1 MITMKTLYILIANIT
16 LQFNSLLT
24 SGNEELGMNTPSN
37 DIVNL
42 LKLAPL
48 TPKEADFN
56 DENTAM
62 EINIKLLAP
71 VTPKEADFND
81 AL

>member
-1 MITMKTLYILIANIT
+1 MITMKTLYILTTIIT
-16 LQFNSLLT
+16 LQFNGLLT
-24 SGNEELGMNTPSN
+24 SGHEEWGMTTQST
-37 DIVNL
+37 DIMNL
-42 LKLAPL
+42 SKLAPL

-62 EINIKLLAP
+62 EINFKLLAP